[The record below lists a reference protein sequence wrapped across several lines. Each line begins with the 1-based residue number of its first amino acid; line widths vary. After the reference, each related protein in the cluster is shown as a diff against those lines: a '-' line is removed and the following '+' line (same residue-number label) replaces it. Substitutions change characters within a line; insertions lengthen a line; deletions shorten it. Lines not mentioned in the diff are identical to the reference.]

1 MFAEVQSNGIKSLD
15 LERKVLV
22 TFFLKRKKGSRF
34 WNHIFLKHHFWDLVE
49 RETTPIS
56 LSQKSQIVAGHIVW
70 KIVCMCECEYMYMC
84 TYGHTHLH
92 MCIKY
97 ICTYIYMYETRMEL
111 TV

>member
-1 MFAEVQSNGIKSLD
+1 MASFSSLLQFFYMFAEVQSNGIKSLD

-56 LSQKSQIVAGHIVW
+56 LSQKSQIVAGHIVR
-70 KIVCMCECEYMYMC
+70 KRVYTYVCVCVSVNICIC
-84 TYGHTHLH
+84 VH
-92 MCIKY
+92 MDIHICI
-97 ICTYIYMYETRMEL
+97 C
-111 TV
+111 V